1 MSSSPPPKRRFLPE
15 PVETTTKSSRK
26 FVPEPVE
33 TTTKSSRRFAPEP
46 VETTTKSSRRFAPEP
61 VEMTAKSNRKFA
73 VEPVETTTKSSRRF
87 APEPVETTSRS
98 SKDKPAPAADDA
110 KPRRRFAPQPVETT
124 TRTNRAGAGNGPNGA
139 GARSADASLSDAQAS
154 PQIDAAPQSGTRPR
168 RKFSPQLIET
178 AKRTRKAGD
187 VGPAVNQADRTEATP
202 EAGTR
207 SPGRRE
213 RPLPKPVVP
222 ANTPTNTLS
231 PNPHLLEA
239 RRMGIPL
246 RSDSISSNR
255 SHSFR
260 VPDLDTIESSESEEE
275 GTPSLSTSPSAESES
290 EQSNAYYDATRR
302 RESVDERFSG
312 YLLEIA
318 AKAAE
323 NQMREAAMAAFPND
337 DHHEPVSHF
346 MAHEDEEDEVADEIM
361 ADINE
366 ERRESFTKVNWELL
380 AMQKHMEEKA
390 EKEDVRETEV
400 TEKTKKAADQPT
412 KKNIWGEPQWGA
424 PSNKSAWGEG
434 STAKSPWG
442 NPFTNQRGR
451 PDEREMQGMQRGA
464 RPPMLGSEIVFP
476 RCPSPEPA
484 RFDVT
489 QGSEALRNS
498 MCYLTEQAQPD
509 EPQGLWRHDK
519 KGELP
524 KPQSQ
529 PQPQM
534 VKQNGFAKEGRPKP
548 PSKLWSSPGS
558 RPPSPGG
565 LWNGCCLGAGSREGT
580 KQAGMLTPRIE
591 VDNPFD
597 SPPPTPARAPP
608 SPPPSNPD
616 MASIDDKLAAQQ
628 ALEEEFSDAFVTQVY
643 NYLSLGYPSLAR
655 KFDDELSKISR
666 IPVEEL
672 RQDDELAQARGYIR
686 LGEDSNAKDAGITED
701 TCMRW
706 RALRVYIYE
715 WAKQQPRMLHAGHA
729 LGGFGVG
736 ARRGSWA
743 W

>member
-1 MSSSPPPKRRFLPE
+1 MSSSPPPKRRFL
-15 PVETTTKSSRK
+15 
-26 FVPEPVE
+26 PEPVE

-61 VEMTAKSNRKFA
+61 VETTTKSSRRFAPEPVETTTKSSRRFA

-98 SKDKPAPAADDA
+98 SKDKPTHEADAA
-110 KPRRRFAPQPVETT
+110 PRRRFAPQPVETS
-124 TRTNRAGAGNGPNGA
+124 TRTNRAGSGNGKNGA
-139 GARSADASLSDAQAS
+139 DVRSADASVSDAQAS
-154 PQIDAAPQSGTRPR
+154 PQIDGTPQSGTKPR
-168 RKFSPQLIET
+168 RKFAPQLIET

-187 VGPAVNQADRTEATP
+187 TGPAVNQADRTEATP
-202 EAGTR
+202 DGGTR
-207 SPGRRE
+207 SPGRRL
-213 RPLPKPVVP
+213 RPPPAPVPPVNSP
-222 ANTPTNTLS
+222 NNTLTQV
-231 PNPHLLEA
+231 PGVREA
-239 RRMGIPL
+239 RRLGIPT
-246 RSDSISSNR
+246 RSDSIGSNR

-260 VPDLDTIESSESEEE
+260 VPGLDTIESSESEEE
-275 GTPSLSTSPSAESES
+275 GTPSLSNSPSAESDS
-290 EQSNAYYDATRR
+290 EQSLAYNHATRR
-302 RESVDERFSG
+302 RESIDERFSG
-312 YLLEIA
+312 FLLEIA

-323 NQMREAAMAAFPND
+323 KQMREAAMAAFPND
-337 DHHEPVSHF
+337 DHHEPVDHF
-346 MAHEDEEDEVADEIM
+346 IAHEEEDVVETMDV
-361 ADINE
+361 NE

-390 EKEDVRETEV
+390 DKQQKPEKV
-400 TEKTKKAADQPT
+400 EKTAKAAEPT
-412 KKNIWGEPQWGA
+412 KKNLWGEPQWGM
-424 PSNKSAWGEG
+424 PSMKKSPWAEPSG
-434 STAKSPWG
+434 KSPWG
-442 NPFTNQRGR
+442 NPFANQRGLA
-451 PDEREMQGMQRGA
+451 EEQELKGMQRGA
-464 RPPMLGSEIVFP
+464 RPPMLGNDIVFP

-498 MCYLTEQAQPD
+498 MCYLTEQSKP
-509 EPQGLWRHDK
+509 EEHQGLWRCEK
-519 KGELP
+519 KEEPP
-524 KPQSQ
+524 K
-529 PQPQM
+529 
-534 VKQNGFAKEGRPKP
+534 VKIARPNGFAKEGRPKP
-548 PSKLWSSPGS
+548 PSLWSSPGS

-565 LWNGCCLGAGSREGT
+565 LWNGCCLGRGSGDGN
-580 KQAGMLTPRIE
+580 KQAGMLTPRLEI
-591 VDNPFD
+591 DNPFD

-616 MASIDDKLAAQQ
+616 IASIDDKLAAQK
-628 ALEEEFSDAFVTQVY
+628 ALEDEFSDAFVTQVY

-686 LGEDSNAKDAGITED
+686 LGEDNNVKDTGITED

-706 RALRVYIYE
+706 RALKVYIYE

>member
-1 MSSSPPPKRRFLPE
+1 MSSSSPPPKRR
-15 PVETTTKSSRK
+15 

-61 VEMTAKSNRKFA
+61 VE
-73 VEPVETTTKSSRRF
+73 TTTKSSRRF
-87 APEPVETTSRS
+87 APEPVETTIKSSRRFAPEPIETTARSSRKFAPEPVETSSRS
-98 SKDKPAPAADDA
+98 SKDRPPPADDA
-110 KPRRRFAPQPVETT
+110 APRRRFAPQPVETT
-124 TRTNRAGAGNGPNGA
+124 TRTNRAGAENGVNGA
-139 GARSADASLSDAQAS
+139 DVRSSDTSFSDAQAS
-154 PQIDAAPQSGTRPR
+154 PQIDGPPQSVTKPR
-168 RKFSPQLIET
+168 RKFAPQLIET
-178 AKRTRKAGD
+178 AKRTRKSGD
-187 VGPAVNQADRTEATP
+187 VGPTVNEADRTEATP
-202 EAGTR
+202 DTGTR
-207 SPGRRE
+207 SPARRP
-213 RPLPKPVVP
+213 RPPPTPLAPS
-222 ANTPTNTLS
+222 NTPNGTLPQVPS
-231 PNPHLLEA
+231 LREA
-239 RRMGIPL
+239 RRLGIPT
-246 RSDSISSNR
+246 RSDSIGSNR

-275 GTPSLSTSPSAESES
+275 RTPSLSTSPSAESDS
-290 EQSNAYYDATRR
+290 EQSYLYYHATRR

-323 NQMREAAMAAFPND
+323 KQMREAAMAAFPND
-337 DHHEPVSHF
+337 DHHEPVAHF
-346 MAHEDEEDEVADEIM
+346 LGDEEDDVVGETMEDV
-361 ADINE
+361 NE

-380 AMQKHMEEKA
+380 AMQKHMEEREEGQSKDNG
-390 EKEDVRETEV
+390 EKVKR
-400 TEKTKKAADQPT
+400 ADEPT

-424 PSNKSAWGEG
+424 KSTKNALAD
-434 STAKSPWG
+434 SATKSPWT
-442 NPFTNQRGR
+442 NPFANQRGR
-451 PDEREMQGMQRGA
+451 QDEQEMKGMQRGA
-464 RPPMLGSEIVFP
+464 RPPMLGSDIVFP

-484 RFDVT
+484 KFDVT

-498 MCYLTEQAQPD
+498 MCYLTEQSQPS
-509 EPQGLWRHDK
+509 EPQGLWWHEQK
-519 KGELP
+519 KEEP
-524 KPQSQ
+524 RKQATKPTGLS
-529 PQPQM
+529 
-534 VKQNGFAKEGRPKP
+534 AKEGRSKP
-548 PSKLWSSPGS
+548 PTLWSNPGS
-558 RPPSPGG
+558 RPPSPAG
-565 LWNGCCLGAGSREGT
+565 LWNGCCRGPGSREST

-616 MASIDDKLAAQQ
+616 IASIDDKLAAQK
-628 ALEEEFSDAFVTQVY
+628 ALEEEFNDAFVTQVY

-686 LGEDSNAKDAGITED
+686 LGEDNNARDAGITED

-706 RALRVYIYE
+706 RALRTYIFE
-715 WAKQQPRMLHAGHA
+715 WAKQQPRFLHAGYA
-729 LGGFGVG
+729 LGGFGVA

>member
-1 MSSSPPPKRRFLPE
+1 MSSSPPPKRRFL
-15 PVETTTKSSRK
+15 
-26 FVPEPVE
+26 PEPVE

-46 VETTTKSSRRFAPEP
+46 VETTTKSSRRFVP
-61 VEMTAKSNRKFA
+61 
-73 VEPVETTTKSSRRF
+73 EPVETTTKSSRKFAPEPVETTTKSHRRF
-87 APEPVETTSRS
+87 APEPVETTTKSSKKFVPVPIEDTSRS
-98 SKDKPAPAADDA
+98 SKDKPASAADA
-110 KPRRRFAPQPVETT
+110 APRRRFAPQPFETS
-124 TRTNRAGAGNGPNGA
+124 TRSNRPGAGHERNGTEV
-139 GARSADASLSDAQAS
+139 RSADASVSDAQAS
-154 PQIDAAPQSGTRPR
+154 PQIDGTPQSGAKPR
-168 RKFSPQLIET
+168 RKFAPQLIET

-202 EAGTR
+202 EGSAR
-207 SPGRRE
+207 SPGRRQ
-213 RPLPKPVVP
+213 RPPSAPLPPN
-222 ANTPTNTLS
+222 NTPNNTLAQVPS
-231 PNPHLLEA
+231 LREC
-239 RRMGIPL
+239 RRLGIPS
-246 RSDSISSNR
+246 RSDSVGSNR

-275 GTPSLSTSPSAESES
+275 GTPSLSNSPSAESDS
-290 EQSNAYYDATRR
+290 EQSLAYNHATRL
-302 RESVDERFSG
+302 RESIDERFSG

-337 DHHEPVSHF
+337 DHHEPVDHF
-346 MAHEDEEDEVADEIM
+346 IAHEEEDVVEAMQD
-361 ADINE
+361 ANE
-366 ERRESFTKVNWELL
+366 ERRESFTKINWELL
-380 AMQKHMEEKA
+380 AMQKHMEAKA
-390 EKEDVRETEV
+390 EKQHIEKVEV
-400 TEKTKKAADQPT
+400 TKKAAEPT

-424 PSNKSAWGEG
+424 PSVKSPWAEPAG
-434 STAKSPWG
+434 KSPWG
-442 NPFTNQRGR
+442 NPFANQRGLA
-451 PDEREMQGMQRGA
+451 DEQELKGMQRGA
-464 RPPMLGSEIVFP
+464 RPPMLGGDIVFP

-498 MCYLTEQAQPD
+498 MCYLTEQSQP
-509 EPQGLWRHDK
+509 EEHQGLWRCEK
-519 KGELP
+519 KAEEAP
-524 KPQSQ
+524 KPK
-529 PQPQM
+529 PA
-534 VKQNGFAKEGRPKP
+534 KQEGFAKEGRPKP
-548 PSKLWSSPGS
+548 PSLWSIPGS

-565 LWNGCCLGAGSREGT
+565 LWNGCCLGPGSRDGT
-580 KQAGMLTPRIE
+580 KQAGMLTPRHEI
-591 VDNPFD
+591 DNPFD
-597 SPPPTPARAPP
+597 SPPPTPAKAPP

-616 MASIDDKLAAQQ
+616 MATIDDKLSAQK
-628 ALEEEFSDAFVTQVY
+628 AIEEEFNDAFVTQVY

-666 IPVEEL
+666 IPVQEL

-686 LGEDSNAKDAGITED
+686 LGDDNNVKDVGITED

-706 RALRVYIYE
+706 RALRVYIHE